1 MAVAAFWIALAAVL
15 IAGSWRSKLTEQM
28 RHDTARLLIE
38 KDGGLAEQQLKDLL
52 NPPVR
57 PLPEGHPWARKPEPG
72 TGRKVLRV
80 IGTILSASSIGVGGM
95 VAGISYVNNEVRA
108 EDSAILGLSVGVC
121 MLLVG
126 LGLFL
131 ASGFL
136 ARSPTSE

>member
-38 KDGGLAEQQLKDLL
+38 KDGELAEQQLKDLL

-72 TGRKVLRV
+72 TGRKVLRI
-80 IGTILSASSIGVGGM
+80 IGTILIVSSIGVGGM
-95 VAGISYVNNEVRA
+95 VAGIGYVNEFRA
-108 EDSAILGLSVGVC
+108 EESAILGLSVGGC

-136 ARSPTSE
+136 ARSPTPE